1 MIDIGDFA
9 PDIDLPDENERGT
22 LSRARVLKAVP
33 SLPRA
38 GYPARR
44 AITSVRHYLL
54 SHMRDRQ
61 G

>member
-9 PDIDLPDENERGT
+9 PGIDLPDENERGI

-44 AITSVRHYLL
+44 AITSA
-54 SHMRDRQ
+54 
-61 G
+61 